1 MADAAKTRQSVLVAT
16 TGLAVARAGFVLL
29 GFGLIGLAYVRF
41 VLPRLNRAM
50 GFPAWHEGRW
60 ARRWNY
66 GIAPAVTAV
75 GALTIVVGL
84 IAAAAGW
91 SFG

>member
-1 MADAAKTRQSVLVAT
+1 MSVAT
-16 TGLAVARAGFVLL
+16 TGLELALGGSVLL
-29 GFGLIGLAYVRF
+29 GFGLTGLAYVHYL
-41 VLPRLNRAM
+41 LPRLNRAI
-50 GFPAWHEGRW
+50 GFPRWHEGRW

-66 GIAPAVTAV
+66 GIALAVTAA

-84 IAAAAGW
+84 VAAAAGW